1 MLLRL
6 IPRPR
11 SLFSRTASTLT
22 LTLLLLSA
30 VILLTSI
37 AFALLPMARRSAGD
51 LAALLVLS
59 SKTWAE
65 LPPQTRPDFIRELE
79 QEHDIRLRTRAV
91 PLEALDKWPLYVYL
105 RQLEQAIQHR
115 LDRSDSVFLGHD
127 PQEPE
132 WIWIQL
138 PTVEQPLQFGITKER
153 VGARPPLIF
162 VTALGATLILALW
175 AALVIARR
183 ITRPLERLSDATT
196 AIARGRHRLLAEEP
210 GDAREVQVLIRNFN
224 HMAREVSELLEN
236 RTTLLAG
243 VSHDLRTPLTRLR
256 LGLEIH
262 GVSLDPSLRRLLETN
277 IEEMDDLLEQ
287 ALLLA
292 RGIDGKEPKVEQDL
306 GELLETLAS
315 QMEADWLQQHPDSRR
330 RVRVEM
336 ADDLGSVRVWSIPR
350 QSCLRVLRN
359 LIGNALRYGGT
370 GDVEIRLERA
380 DGCPLIRV
388 LDRGDGI
395 PESQRETV
403 FRPFFRLEGSRNAR
417 TGGSGLGLAIVRQLC
432 EALNWRVRLLPR
444 EGGGT
449 EVLLQLCA
457 RPPEA

>member
-1 MLLRL
+1 MPRQL
-6 IPRPR
+6 ISRPK
-11 SLFSRTASTLT
+11 SLFARTASTLT

-37 AFALLPMARRSAGD
+37 AFALLPMASRSADD

-59 SKTWAE
+59 AKTWAE

-79 QEHDIRLRTRAV
+79 QAHDIRLRTRV
-91 PLEALDKWPLYVYL
+91 EPLQGLDEWPLYIYL
-105 RQLEQAIQHR
+105 HQLEQALRHR
-115 LDRSDSVFLGHD
+115 LDRADSVQLGHD
-127 PQEPE
+127 PQQPD

-138 PTVEQPLQFGITKER
+138 PTVEQPLQFGIAEER
-153 VGARPPLIF
+153 VGARPPLVF
-162 VTALGATLILALW
+162 VTALGAALILALW

-183 ITRPLERLSDATT
+183 VTRPLERLSDATT
-196 AIARGRHRLLAEEP
+196 AIARGRHRLLTEEP
-210 GDAREVQVLIRNFN
+210 DDAREVQALIRNFN
-224 HMAREVSELLEN
+224 QMAREVSELLEN

-262 GVSLDPSLRRLLETN
+262 GASLDPSLRRLLETN
-277 IEEMDDLLEQ
+277 IEEMDELLEQ

-292 RGIDGKEPKVEQDL
+292 RGIDGKEPKLEQDL
-306 GELLETLAS
+306 GELLQTLAS
-315 QMEADWLQQHPDSRR
+315 QMEADWLQQHPHSRR
-330 RVRVEM
+330 RLRVEV
-336 ADDLGSVRVWSIPR
+336 ADDLGSARVWAIPR

-359 LIGNALRYGGT
+359 LIGNALRYGGS

-395 PESQRETV
+395 PQSQREAV

-432 EALNWRVRLLPR
+432 QALDWRVSLHPR

-449 EVLLQLCA
+449 EARLLLCA
-457 RPPEA
+457 RSPEA